1 MNPLTKFLFELQ
13 EISLLIWRAIVGVF
27 TYPRYLSEWVR
38 QMDLIGVGSLPIVLL
53 TGFFTGGVLVLQTF
67 DTLAYYSIQNES
79 GRTVATSLIRELGP
93 VLTALMVSGRIGSAI
108 AAELGSMV
116 VSQQIDAMRAFGTD
130 PYRKL
135 VAPRMVALLL
145 MLPLLTVAADVFGL
159 MGGAMVASN
168 IFNQEVAVFINSA
181 RAGIA
186 FTDILGGVIKPIFF
200 GLIIGSVACH
210 KGLST
215 SGGTVGVGKATTNAV
230 VIASIWVI
238 VFDFFL
244 SKALQYLLDMGRIG

>member
-1 MNPLTKFLFELQ
+1 
-13 EISLLIWRAIVGVF
+13 
-27 TYPRYLSEWVR
+27 
-38 QMDLIGVGSLPIVLL
+38 MDLVGVGSLPIVLL

-67 DTLAYYSIQNES
+67 PTLEYYSIQNES
-79 GRTVATSLIRELGP
+79 GRSVATSLIRELGP

-135 VAPRMVALLL
+135 VAPRMVALIVT
-145 MLPLLTVAADVFGL
+145 LPLLTVAADVFGL
-159 MGGAMVASN
+159 MGGSIVASG
-168 IFNQEVAVFINSA
+168 IYNQEVSVFVNSA
-181 RAGIA
+181 RNGIEIS
-186 FTDILGGVIKPIFF
+186 DIVGGVIKPLFF
-200 GLIIGSVACH
+200 GLVIGSVACH

-215 SGGTVGVGKATTNAV
+215 SGGTVGVGRSTTNAV

-238 VFDFFL
+238 IFDFFL
-244 SKALQYLLDMGRIG
+244 SKALQYLLDMGRI